1 MKIGERA
8 NKIRAMKNWKGE
20 AVDRAM
26 PSMPV
31 KILGLKNVPLV
42 GEILQVLADRKEI
55 RKLFKNR
62 KELSRL
68 VEQHQAT
75 KTEESESDE
84 EKKEKPQVNLIL
96 KADVFGSIEAIIES
110 LEKIN
115 QTRVKLVIIK
125 QGLGNITEK
134 DVEQAATSKA
144 YLLGFN
150 VKMTAEAKRQAVEE
164 NIEIQLFNVI
174 YDLLLFVEEEIKR
187 VAGVEMVEK
196 TLGKLK
202 VLKIFSTGKNWQ
214 IVGGRVESGKIMS
227 DLMAKI
233 YRGGELIEQAQV
245 VSLEAGKEIVK
256 EAVAGQEC
264 GMKIKGIVEIKGGD
278 EIEVIKIEEK

>member
-1 MKIGERA
+1 
-8 NKIRAMKNWKGE
+8 
-20 AVDRAM
+20 
-26 PSMPV
+26 
-31 KILGLKNVPLV
+31 
-42 GEILQVLADRKEI
+42 LQVLADRKEI

-278 EIEVIKIEEK
+278 EIEVIKIEEKWLANQGLDLKQRHSGAIFLP